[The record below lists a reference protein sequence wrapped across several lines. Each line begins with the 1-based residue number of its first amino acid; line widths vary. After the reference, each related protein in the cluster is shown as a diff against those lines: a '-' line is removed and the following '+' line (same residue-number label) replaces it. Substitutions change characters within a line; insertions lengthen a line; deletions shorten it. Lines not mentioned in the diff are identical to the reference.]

1 MLRHLADLKTLAYL
15 GLKMVVFIVLWFF
28 GFDADGSLN
37 VSLCVPLLTLLCLL
51 AIADAVISHNH
62 NHVPIFRKRWA
73 NLLVGCVISFFY
85 GFPSFCWIPTHNQ
98 NHHPFNNRPGD
109 YSITT
114 RPRRRVGLVGALL
127 YPTVT
132 SLTQARLI
140 PPFLRRCWRDNHFLF
155 WRAVVEY
162 LVFFG
167 VMIALFAVDWRKALL
182 FAVLPQQ
189 VGMFFIQH
197 FNYLQHIETDS
208 CSEKGHSRN
217 FTGWFLNHY
226 LFNNGYHTVHHMKP
240 GLHWSLTP
248 QAHAGVAHKIPQH
261 LLIENIVTY
270 WLRRFVAE
278 PLLGRAPHHMTL
290 PASLSPDTLL
300 VTERGT
306 ATLEQAY
313 RIHGIAPAPSSAN
326 LAQAKPDTA
335 ASMSDIGCIPEVAG
349 VDIEEG

>member
-15 GLKMVVFIVLWFF
+15 GLIVAVFAILWFF

-37 VSLCVPLLTLLCLL
+37 VSLCAPLLTLLCLL
-51 AIADAVISHNH
+51 AIANAVISHNH
-62 NHVPIFRKRWA
+62 NHAPIFRDRWA

-85 GFPSFCWIPTHNQ
+85 GFPSFCWVPTHNQ
-98 NHHPFNNRPGD
+98 NHHAFNNRPGD

-140 PPFLRRCWRDNHFLF
+140 SPFLRRSRRHNRFIF
-155 WRAVVEY
+155 RRALIEY
-162 LVFFG
+162 AVFFG
-167 VMIALFAVDWRKALL
+167 VMIALFLIDWRKALM

-189 VGMFFIQH
+189 VAIFFIQH

-208 CSEKGHSRN
+208 YSEFRHSRN
-217 FTGWFLNHY
+217 FTGWFLNLC

-248 QAHAGVAHKIPQH
+248 QAHAEVAHKIPRR
-261 LLIENIVTY
+261 LLIENFGTF
-270 WLRRFVAE
+270 WLRRFVADA
-278 PLLGRAPHHMTL
+278 LLRRAPCHMTL
-290 PASLSPDTLL
+290 PAALSPDTLR
-300 VTERGT
+300 VTAQGT
-306 ATLEQAY
+306 AALERAY
-313 RIHGIAPAPSSAN
+313 RLHGLVSATRPAKVVPG
-326 LAQAKPDTA
+326 LR
-335 ASMSDIGCIPEVAG
+335 
-349 VDIEEG
+349 

>member
-1 MLRHLADLKTLAYL
+1 
-15 GLKMVVFIVLWFF
+15 MVGVFLVLWVF
-28 GFDADGSLN
+28 GFNGDGSVN
-37 VSLCVPLLTLLCLL
+37 IGLCVPLLTLLCLL

-73 NLLVGCVISFFY
+73 NLLVGCVISLFY

-98 NHHPFNNRPGD
+98 NHHRFNNRPGD

-114 RPRRRVGLVGALL
+114 RPRRRVGALGALF

-140 PPFLRRCWRDNHFLF
+140 PPFLVGCWRHNRALF
-155 WRAVVEY
+155 WRAAIEY

-167 VMIALFAVDWRKALL
+167 VMIALFVIDWRKALL

-208 CSEKGHSRN
+208 YSDMGHSRN
-217 FTGWFLNHY
+217 FTGWFLNLS

-240 GLHWSLTP
+240 GLHWSQTP
-248 QAHAGVAHKIPQH
+248 QAHAGIAQQVPRH
-261 LLIENIVTY
+261 LQVENIAAY
-270 WLRRFVAE
+270 WLRRFVADA
-278 PLLGRAPHHMTL
+278 LLGRTQKHMTL
-290 PASLSPDTLL
+290 PASLSPDTLRE
-300 VTERGT
+300 TERGT
-306 ATLEQAY
+306 AAREQAY
-313 RIHGIAPAPSSAN
+313 LRHGLIPIPPSAD
-326 LAQAKPDTA
+326 LARAEPVK
-335 ASMSDIGCIPEVAG
+335 
-349 VDIEEG
+349 